1 MTEVIF
7 HKEEL
12 SQSSLISKTYNE
24 LFNPKI
30 SSNENT
36 CNTFNE
42 DDKESKGFTDGF
54 IFLVSRNLSVQ
65 SIITY
70 VFQWTINILKQNL
83 IHFLDFYNDNEK
95 EVKYRNEDWMEYFLC
110 LNGDIH

>member
-65 SIITY
+65 SIIIY

-83 IHFLDFYNDNEK
+83 IHFLIFIMMMKKKLSSEMKIEWNISCD
-95 EVKYRNEDWMEYFLC
+95 

>member
-65 SIITY
+65 SIIIY

>member
-1 MTEVIF
+1 MSLTEVIF

-12 SQSSLISKTYNE
+12 SQSSLISKTLMSY
-24 LFNPKI
+24 PKI

-65 SIITY
+65 SIIIY
-70 VFQWTINILKQNL
+70 VFQ
-83 IHFLDFYNDNEK
+83 
-95 EVKYRNEDWMEYFLC
+95 
-110 LNGDIH
+110 